1 MAGKNKGASIMDML
15 SFIAVVV
22 GGIGLLVASILGKVG
37 ISANIVGTLQMIA
50 NMVGWIILCLLSFN
64 YIKTRKS
71 VWLWV
76 VWAVAV
82 VMIVV
87 GIIL

>member
-50 NMVGWIILCLLSFN
+50 NMVGWIILCFLSFN
-64 YIKTRKS
+64 YIRTRKS
-71 VWLWV
+71 VVLWV

-82 VMIVV
+82 AMIVV

>member
-1 MAGKNKGASIMDML
+1 MADKKKGASLMDML
-15 SFIAVVV
+15 SFVAVVV
-22 GGIGLLVASILGKVG
+22 GSVGLLVASILGKIG

-50 NMVGWIILCLLSFN
+50 NMVGWIVLCFLSFN
-64 YIKTRKS
+64 YIRGRKS
-71 VWLWV
+71 VLLWV
-76 VWAVAV
+76 LWAIAV

>member
-1 MAGKNKGASIMDML
+1 MADKKKGASLMDML
-15 SFIAVVV
+15 SFVAVVV
-22 GGIGLLVASILGKVG
+22 GGVGLLVASILGKIG

-50 NMVGWIILCLLSFN
+50 NMVGWIVLCFLSFN
-64 YIKTRKS
+64 YIRGRKS
-71 VWLWV
+71 VLLWV
-76 VWAVAV
+76 LWAIAV